1 MELIVS
7 LGIGLLAA
15 CGIFLI
21 LRPTSFSVVLGL
33 TLLSYAVNALIFV
46 GGRLAAQSP
55 TLVAPGTEGFG
66 GRVHGLV
73 EVRPGTDRRLPDDL
87 FGVGRVANVGVTV
100 SRDRL
105 TANRHVIALAHC
117 LGPLSQVFK

>member
-55 TLVAPGTEGFG
+55 PLVAPGTDG
-66 GRVHGLV
+66 HADPLPQALV
-73 EVRPGTDRRLPDDL
+73 
-87 FGVGRVANVGVTV
+87 
-100 SRDRL
+100 L
-105 TANRHVIALAHC
+105 TAIVIGYGMTAYLVALALRAKAESSCDHVDAREE
-117 LGPLSQVFK
+117 Q